1 MKSTTLLASCVA
13 LAGSAAAQ
21 GGYIYTVDQS
31 VVSSS
36 TATINADTA
45 SSIIA
50 RRRGLT
56 GGRALGTEDETIVNT
71 LKNYGGYQ
79 MPLFGQVDEDAPG
92 KLFIRISGFD
102 GRMHVLPYHWTALTL
117 TQRSWT

>member
-1 MKSTTLLASCVA
+1 MKSTTLLASCAA
-13 LAGSAAAQ
+13 LVGSAAAQ
-21 GGYIYTVDQS
+21 GGYIYTIDQS
-31 VVSSS
+31 VISSS
-36 TATINADTA
+36 TASINADTA

-56 GGRALGTEDETIVNT
+56 GNRALGTEDETIVNT

-102 GRMHVLPYHWTALTL
+102 GRTYALL
-117 TQRSWT
+117 CR